1 MEPVNRIA
9 QYKAIETSDAID
21 PVTGTR
27 YFGLQQDRWS
37 PTNIADTPQ
46 EARSQLFMLQ
56 GAHYSDP
63 EFSWKFEIAPAGIG
77 FLNST
82 ALGRQYRGDLFV
94 GAARTFLENGFL
106 WERAEF
112 EAPRKPK
119 SGAPGPREGCRHSRT
134 SPFGGRRCSGV
145 CRAEAPAETEESLT
159 HIGTLTLNPARS
171 LRVLPGSIRS
181 WRRSA
186 GGTSARGEETGG
198 RVGANQAT
206 HADLQAVC
214 LRKRRTRTRDLR
226 RDRPESG

>member
-1 MEPVNRIA
+1 MGPVNRIA
-9 QYKAIETSDAID
+9 QYKAIETSVAID

-106 WERAEF
+106 WHFDLTENRRKVAVDDPRLDDRVADNKNF
-112 EAPRKPK
+112 QASAALTRPRKP
-119 SGAPGPREGCRHSRT
+119 
-134 SPFGGRRCSGV
+134 RR
-145 CRAEAPAETEESLT
+145 A
-159 HIGTLTLNPARS
+159 
-171 LRVLPGSIRS
+171 
-181 WRRSA
+181 
-186 GGTSARGEETGG
+186 
-198 RVGANQAT
+198 
-206 HADLQAVC
+206 
-214 LRKRRTRTRDLR
+214 
-226 RDRPESG
+226 